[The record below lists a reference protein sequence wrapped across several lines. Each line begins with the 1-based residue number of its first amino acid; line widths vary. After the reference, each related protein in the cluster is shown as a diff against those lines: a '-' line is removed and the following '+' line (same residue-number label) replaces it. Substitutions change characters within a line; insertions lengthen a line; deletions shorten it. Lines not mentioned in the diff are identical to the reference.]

1 MPRKKGATRGGGSR
15 TGTGTSKKPA
25 RGKPHRDRYE
35 VGSLREGFLTELA
48 DLMSAEHQLLKALPK
63 LAQAAQNPR
72 LRDAF
77 EMHREQTQGHV
88 NRLERA
94 FRLLDHQPREEKC
107 EGIEGIIQEGEEMM
121 QKAAPGPVRD
131 AVLIAG
137 AQKVEHYEI
146 ASYGTLCA
154 WAEEMGE
161 DEVGWMLEANLREE
175 RMTDR
180 NLSRIAETMS
190 NEQARMREGRTQG
203 NWRDRD
209 DEDRG
214 REDDHRS
221 GRQGM
226 HGSRGANGWRG
237 WEQPQQGRGWSESR
251 SEGRERYARSRSDE
265 E

>member
-1 MPRKKGATRGGGSR
+1 MPRKKGATRGGGPR
-15 TGTGTSKKPA
+15 KETGSSKSSA
-25 RGKPHRDRYE
+25 RKDGRGRHE
-35 VGSLREGFLTELA
+35 VGSLRDGFLTELA
-48 DLMSAEHQLLKALPK
+48 DMMSAEHQLLKALPK

-77 EMHREQTQGHV
+77 EMHEEQTQAHV

-94 FRLLDHQPREEKC
+94 FRLLDHQAKEEKC
-107 EGIEGIIQEGEEMM
+107 EGIAGIIAEGEKMM

-131 AVLIAG
+131 AVMIAG

-161 DEVGWMLEANLREE
+161 DEVGWLLEANLREE

-190 NEQARMREGRTQG
+190 NEQARMREGRAPG

-209 DEDRG
+209 EDRG
-214 REDDHRS
+214 HEHRS

-226 HGSRGANGWRG
+226 TASRGPNGWRG
-237 WEQPQQGRGWSESR
+237 GEEPHPRGWSESR
-251 SEGRERYARSRSDE
+251 SMEGRDRYARSRGDE